1 MEIIYRNLS
10 DLKPNPKN
18 PRIADNPNAIK
29 ELAESIKG
37 NPKFF
42 EARPILLSNRTGE
55 LVIIGGERRKEAA
68 ELLGMVEA
76 PTILMEGLNEE
87 QEEEILIKDNTHAG
101 KWDERKLRDLKSKWG
116 DRIDDWIK
124 DRKKVAKTEWK
135 EKSDAEIKFSE
146 VLNEEHNYLVLY
158 FDNSVDWLQV
168 LTLLGLESVKA
179 YSTRKDGKITKGNQ
193 RIGVGRVLKG
203 AEVLEKLKKILE
215 K

>member
-124 DRKKVAKTEWK
+124 DRKKAAKTEWK

-203 AEVLEKLKKILE
+203 AEVLEKLKKIWE